1 MTRCGGVQKPRLPI
15 GRIDSAVVQW
25 RDIPVGIDSA
35 LRLGSECAAG
45 SRATLLCV
53 HGWSLDHRSFAKQ
66 RALSSAGVSLA
77 TFDRRG
83 FGRNALSPGL
93 DRELEDLDAI
103 LSALQGPVIGF
114 GVSQGA
120 RLLLRYAATRPDR
133 LAGLVLQGGLVDGLA
148 VDENEL
154 PIAHYARLLRA
165 GQRTTFAQEWLSHP
179 LMSAGVPEEQQQEVA
194 SLIAEYHGR
203 DVLAE
208 RTDPE
213 VLDVAAATAGLSLPM
228 AVVDAE
234 HETPLRRQH
243 AAFLIEERGA
253 ARLAMPGG
261 HLCHFTH
268 ARIFNERLLEWLEQ
282 SGH

>member
-1 MTRCGGVQKPRLPI
+1 MTRCGGVQKLQSPI
-15 GRIDSAVVQW
+15 GRIDYTVVQW
-25 RDIPVGIDSA
+25 RDIPVGIDST
-35 LRLGSECAAG
+35 LRLGTECVTG
-45 SRATLLCV
+45 SRAMLLCV

-66 RALSSAGVSLA
+66 RALSGAGVSVA
-77 TFDRRG
+77 AFDRRG
-83 FGRNALSPGL
+83 FGHNALPPGL

-120 RLLLRYAATRPDR
+120 RLLLRYVVTRPDR
-133 LAGLVLQGGLVDGLA
+133 LAGLVLQGGLVDGLP
-148 VDENEL
+148 VDETEL
-154 PIAHYARLLRA
+154 PIAHYARLLKA
-165 GQRTTFAQEWLSHP
+165 GQRATFAREWLSHP
-179 LMSAGVPEEQQQEVA
+179 LMSEGVPVDQQQEVA
-194 SLIAEYHGR
+194 TLIAGYHGR

-208 RTDPE
+208 SSDLAA
-213 VLDVAAATAGLSLPM
+213 LDVAAATAGLSLPM

-234 HETPLRRQH
+234 YETPLRRQH

-253 ARLAMPGG
+253 ARLAMFGG

-268 ARIFNERLLEWLEQ
+268 SEIFNERLLEWLEQ